1 MKPFMDENFLLD
13 SELAQELFS
22 FAKTLPI
29 VDYHCHLSAQEIY
42 EDKQFSSLGS
52 LWLDHDHYKW
62 RVMRANAVPEES
74 VTGDAGPFDKF
85 HAFAKSLKFAIGNP
99 VYHWSMLELQ
109 RYFGIVE
116 PLTEKNAQKTW
127 DKANAII
134 EERAYSPRKMIE
146 LAHVLMLCTTEDPLS
161 DLSYHHRLQEEFS
174 SCRVLPAFR
183 PDRFLAINKSEAYT
197 EAIGEL
203 ERLSGI
209 SITNYSSLK
218 DALHTRMEIFDEA
231 GCVASD
237 HDINLMIFDPVQD
250 GEMDLLLEKALHKK
264 SLSTTELHQY
274 RSTLLLHL
282 ARGYAQRGWAMEL
295 HIGCNRDQNMKMVR
309 AVGEA
314 SGYDSVG
321 DYPLAYHLGLFLNA
335 LEEGDA
341 LPKTILFSLNP
352 KDNWTLAA
360 LANTYQSTEV
370 PSKMQLGAAWWMQD
384 HKHGME
390 QQMLAL
396 ANTGLLGHFIGMLT
410 DSRSFLSYVRHEHF
424 RRILCNVIGDY
435 VQKGEYPNDRETLKS
450 LVEGICYKNAVTYFE
465 KRKEH

>member
-1 MKPFMDENFLLD
+1 MDENFLLD

-22 FAKTLPI
+22 YAKTLPI

-42 EDKQFSSLGS
+42 EDRQFLSLGS

-62 RVMRANAVPEES
+62 RLMRSNTVPEES
-74 VTGDAGPFDKF
+74 VTGNADPFDKF
-85 HAFAKSLKFAIGNP
+85 FAFAKSLKFAIGNP

-109 RYFGIVE
+109 RYFGIAE
-116 PLTEKNAQKTW
+116 PLTEKNAMQIW

-134 EERAYSPRKMIE
+134 RERAYSPRKMIK
-146 LAHVLMLCTTEDPLS
+146 LAHVMMLCTTEDPLS
-161 DLSYHHRLQEEFS
+161 DLSCHHWLQDELP
-174 SCRVLPAFR
+174 SCKVLPAFR
-183 PDRFLAINKSEAYT
+183 PDRFLAINKIETYT
-197 EAIGEL
+197 KAVDEL
-203 ERLSGI
+203 GRLSCI

-218 DALHTRMEIFDEA
+218 DALHTRMDIFDEA

-250 GEMDLLLEKALHKK
+250 EKMDLLLDKALHNRD
-264 SLSTTELHQY
+264 LTTTELHQY

-282 ARGYAQRGWAMEL
+282 AHCYSQRGWAMEL
-295 HIGCNRDQNMKMVR
+295 HIGCNRDQNIKMVK

-321 DYPLAYHLGLFLNA
+321 DYSVAYHLGLFLNT
-335 LEEGDA
+335 LEEGGS

-360 LANTYQSTEV
+360 LANTYQSAEV
-370 PSKMQLGAAWWMQD
+370 PSKIQLGAAWWMQD

-424 RRILCNVIGDY
+424 RRILCNTIADY
-435 VQKGEYPNDRETLKS
+435 VVKGEYPYDRETLKG
-450 LVEGICYKNAVTYFE
+450 LVENICYKNAVAYFE
-465 KRKEH
+465 KYR